1 MEIKKK
7 HLKYL
12 FLIVAGCILF
22 YWLINEPDKV
32 YSTWDLIWAILSP
45 FVLGA
50 SIAFVLNVPMRSI
63 EKLLHDIENPG
74 IHRGIA
80 ITITIIAAVLVITV
94 ILLLLSPQ
102 LVTTVYDLIPEV
114 ERWFSDAEKWV
125 NQQIAENPDLF
136 GFLHSDGQ
144 VSFDLL
150 SILQSLVP
158 VIGGSVLSIIQ
169 TAFSAV
175 TELASTLMNLVISVV
190 FAVYALFQKEL
201 LARQGRKVLYAFLS
215 EKHADEAV
223 RVLRLS
229 NAVFSNFLAGH
240 CIEVTILGSMF
251 AVSMAIFQ
259 MPYIPLISVL
269 IAVTAFIPVV
279 GAWIGC
285 IVGAFLILVTNG
297 FGQALWFSIMFLILQ
312 EIENNMIYP
321 KVVGTSIGLSG
332 MWVLVAIGV
341 GGEIMGVGGMLVM
354 IPLVSVLYTL
364 AREFTAKR
372 LAERGIPEEKLQGQ
386 PFEVTQHINKD
397 KERKQRIKLQKMKEK
412 FQKLQEQ
419 QKKKES

>member
-1 MEIKKK
+1 MELKKK

-22 YWLINEPDKV
+22 YWLINEPEKV
-32 YSTWDLIWAILSP
+32 YATWDLIWAILSP

-74 IHRGIA
+74 IRRGIA

-94 ILLLLSPQ
+94 ILLLLIPQ

-114 ERWFSDAEKWV
+114 ERWFADAEKWV
-125 NQQIAENPDLF
+125 NQKIAENPDLF

-229 NAVFSNFLAGH
+229 NAVFSNFLAGQ

-251 AVSMAIFQ
+251 AISMAIFQ

-341 GGEIMGVGGMLVM
+341 GGEIMGVFGMFIM
-354 IPLVSVLYTL
+354 IPVVSVLYTL
-364 AREFTAKR
+364 FSEIVHKR
-372 LAERGIPEEKLQGQ
+372 LATRNISADKLRDH
-386 PFEVTQHINKD
+386 PPALSSKF
-397 KERKQRIKLQKMKEK
+397 KEK
-412 FQKLQEQ
+412 REQ
-419 QKKKES
+419 TKKKREDRKKEKKIEKEEE

>member
-74 IHRGIA
+74 IRRGIA

-94 ILLLLSPQ
+94 ILLLLIPQ

-175 TELASTLMNLVISVV
+175 TELASTLMNLVISIV

-229 NAVFSNFLAGH
+229 NAVFSNFLAGQ

-297 FGQALWFSIMFLILQ
+297 FGQALWFCVMFLILQ

-341 GGEIMGVGGMLVM
+341 GGELMGVFGMFIM
-354 IPLVSVLYTL
+354 IPVVSVLYTL
-364 AREFTAKR
+364 FSEIVYKR
-372 LAERGIPEEKLQGQ
+372 LEARNIPADKLRDH
-386 PFEVTQHINKD
+386 PPALSSKF
-397 KERKQRIKLQKMKEK
+397 KEK
-412 FQKLQEQ
+412 RERT
-419 QKKKES
+419 KKKREDRKKEKKIEKEEE